1 MKILHVIDSLML
13 GGTENQFLSLLPE
26 LARDHDIVL
35 VTLKD
40 ADRPDLGQLPVTRR
54 YSLGFTGYRSLPQA
68 VRRLRGIIRRER
80 PDLVR
85 SQLYWSSI
93 TARLATPRSIPLIF
107 SIHSTMS
114 ADGYL
119 KRRSSL
125 WLEKLT
131 YWRRHHLIS
140 VSKHALDDFERHVGV
155 KGTAEVMTNFVAP
168 EFIGHERRHRP
179 FTPPFRLVAVG
190 NLKPVKN
197 YAYLVE
203 ALDELPRDV
212 SIDIYGEGS
221 ERGPLQDQIAVT
233 GIAARLMGAR
243 GAMWEVLSDYDL
255 VVMPSHYEG
264 CPNAAIEAM
273 AVGLPLLLS
282 DIPVMHEVSHGN
294 ALFFD
299 PEDPKSFIRLMRRI
313 LAGEFDLQAMSERG
327 LEIVRTNYLKAGYI
341 ERLNA
346 IYERAVATSSNARG
360 NSVDN
365 LQ

>member
-1 MKILHVIDSLML
+1 VKILHVIDSLML

-26 LARDHDIVL
+26 LARDHEIVL
-35 VTLKD
+35 VTLRD
-40 ADRPDLGQLPVTRR
+40 ADQPNLGKLSVSRR
-54 YSLGFTGYRSLPQA
+54 YCLGFNGSRSLPRT
-68 VRRLRGIIRRER
+68 VLRLWRIIRRER
-80 PDLVR
+80 PNLVR

-93 TARLATPRSIPLIF
+93 AARLATPRSIPVIF

-140 VSKHALDDFERHVGV
+140 VSKHALDDFDRHLGL
-155 KGTAEVMTNFVAP
+155 KGPADVMTNFVAP
-168 EFIGHERRHRP
+168 EFVGHERQRRP
-179 FTPPFRLVAVG
+179 FGPRFRLVAVG

-203 ALDELPRDV
+203 ALDALPRDV
-212 SIDIYGEGS
+212 SIDIFGEGT
-221 ERGPLQDQIAVT
+221 ERGPLQDRIAAT

-255 VVMPSHYEG
+255 FVMPSLYEG

-282 DIPVMHEVSHGN
+282 DIPVMHEVSHDN

-299 PEDPKSFIRLMRRI
+299 PSDPGSFVDLFRCIQ
-313 LAGEFDLQAMSERG
+313 AGEFDLQAMSERG
-327 LEIVRTNYLKAGYI
+327 LEIVRTSYLKADYLD
-341 ERLNA
+341 RLNA
-346 IYERAVATSSNARG
+346 IYERAVATS
-360 NSVDN
+360 
-365 LQ
+365 